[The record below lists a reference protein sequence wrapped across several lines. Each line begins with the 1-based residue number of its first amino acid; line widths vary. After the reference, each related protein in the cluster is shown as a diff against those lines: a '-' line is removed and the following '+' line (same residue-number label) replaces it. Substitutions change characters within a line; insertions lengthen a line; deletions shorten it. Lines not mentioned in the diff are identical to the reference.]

1 MITTSEGPRALN
13 GDQVERLFD
22 HAEEAEVAG
31 GVAADAAALL
41 VGDVTAD
48 GAGSGVRPHG
58 ADRPGQGERLGLGGA
73 QQVEGESLGG
83 AGADP
88 WESGEGLNE
97 ALDLVAIERTGAF
110 RGRYH
115 VLNGA
120 LSPMSGIGPGQ
131 LRMKELFERVDA
143 AAAEGNPVRE
153 VIIATNPS
161 PEGDVTLLYLQERLG
176 TKVPSITS
184 MARGLPFGADLQ
196 YADAVTI
203 LRSLEERR
211 GVE

>member
-1 MITTSEGPRALN
+1 MSGAPLPRSLERLIEALSRLPGVGPRTA
-13 GDQVERLFD
+13 ERLAF
-22 HAEEAEVAG
+22 HLLRAPL
-31 GVAADAAALL
+31 ADAQALASAISAAREQTRPCE
-41 VGDVTAD
+41 VCGHVSDEVRCGICAD
-48 GAGSGVRPHG
+48 GTRDANTLCV
-58 ADRPGQGERLGLGGA
+58 
-73 QQVEGESLGG
+73 VEE
-83 AGADP
+83 P
-88 WESGEGLNE
+88 
-97 ALDLVAIERTGAF
+97 LDLIAIERTGAF

-120 LSPMSGIGPGQ
+120 LSPMAGVGPGE
-131 LRMKELFERVDA
+131 LRMRELFERV
-143 AAAEGNPVRE
+143 AAAEAAGSPIRE

-176 TKVPSITS
+176 TSVPKITS

-203 LRSLEERR
+203 LRSLEDRR

>member
-1 MITTSEGPRALN
+1 MSGAPLPRSLERLIEALSRLPGVGPRTA
-13 GDQVERLFD
+13 ERLAF
-22 HAEEAEVAG
+22 HILRTPI
-31 GVAADAAALL
+31 ADAQAL
-41 VGDVTAD
+41 
-48 GAGSGVRPHG
+48 
-58 ADRPGQGERLGLGGA
+58 
-73 QQVEGESLGG
+73 
-83 AGADP
+83 AGAISAAREQTRPCEICGHVADDVRCRICLD
-88 WESGEGLNE
+88 ESRDLGTLCVVEE
-97 ALDLVAIERTGAF
+97 PLDLIAIERTGAY

-120 LSPMSGIGPGQ
+120 LSPMSGIGPGE
-131 LRMKELFERVDA
+131 LRMRELFERVDTA
-143 AAAEGNPVRE
+143 ASSGSPIRE

-176 TKVPSITS
+176 PKVATITS

-203 LRSLEERR
+203 SRSLEERR

>member
-1 MITTSEGPRALN
+1 MSGAPLPRSLERLIEALSRLPGVGPRTA
-13 GDQVERLFD
+13 ERLAF
-22 HAEEAEVAG
+22 HILRTPL
-31 GVAADAAALL
+31 ADAQALAASISAAREQTSPCEICGH
-41 VGDVTAD
+41 VAD
-48 GAGSGVRPHG
+48 EVRCRICT
-58 ADRPGQGERLGLGGA
+58 DDTRDMSTLCV
-73 QQVEGESLGG
+73 VEE
-83 AGADP
+83 P
-88 WESGEGLNE
+88 
-97 ALDLVAIERTGAF
+97 LDLIAIERTGAF

-120 LSPMSGIGPGQ
+120 LSPMAGVGPGE
-131 LRMKELFERVDA
+131 LRMRELFERV
-143 AAAEGNPVRE
+143 AAAEAAGSPIRE

-176 TKVPSITS
+176 NTVPKITS

>member
-1 MITTSEGPRALN
+1 MSGAPLPRSLERLIEALSRLPGVGPRTA
-13 GDQVERLFD
+13 ERLAF
-22 HAEEAEVAG
+22 HILRTPL
-31 GVAADAAALL
+31 ADAQALAAAISASREQTRPCEICGH
-41 VGDVTAD
+41 VAD
-48 GAGSGVRPHG
+48 EVRCRICT
-58 ADRPGQGERLGLGGA
+58 DDTRDMSTLCV
-73 QQVEGESLGG
+73 VEE
-83 AGADP
+83 P
-88 WESGEGLNE
+88 
-97 ALDLVAIERTGAF
+97 LDLIAIERTGAF

-120 LSPMSGIGPGQ
+120 LSPMAGVGPGE
-131 LRMKELFERVDA
+131 LRMRELFERV
-143 AAAEGNPVRE
+143 AAAEAAGSPIRE

-176 TKVPSITS
+176 NTVPKITS

-203 LRSLEERR
+203 LRSLEDRR

>member
-1 MITTSEGPRALN
+1 MSGASLPRSLERLIDALSRLPGVGPRTA
-13 GDQVERLFD
+13 ERLAF
-22 HAEEAEVAG
+22 HILRTPL
-31 GVAADAAALL
+31 ADAGAL
-41 VGDVTAD
+41 
-48 GAGSGVRPHG
+48 
-58 ADRPGQGERLGLGGA
+58 
-73 QQVEGESLGG
+73 
-83 AGADP
+83 AGAISAMREQTRPCEICGHVADEVRCRICTDDSRDASILCVVEEP
-88 WESGEGLNE
+88 
-97 ALDLVAIERTGAF
+97 LDLIAIERTGAF

-120 LSPMSGIGPGQ
+120 LSPMAGVGPGE
-131 LRMKELFERVDA
+131 LRIRELFERVA
-143 AAAEGNPVRE
+143 AAAAAGTPIRE

-176 TKVPSITS
+176 TSVPSITS

-211 GVE
+211 SVE

>member
-1 MITTSEGPRALN
+1 MSGAPLPRSLERLIEALSRLPGVGPRTA
-13 GDQVERLFD
+13 ERLAF
-22 HAEEAEVAG
+22 HILRTPL
-31 GVAADAAALL
+31 ADAQALAAAISAAREQTRPCEICGH
-41 VGDVTAD
+41 VAD
-48 GAGSGVRPHG
+48 EVRCRICT
-58 ADRPGQGERLGLGGA
+58 DDTRDMSTLCV
-73 QQVEGESLGG
+73 VEE
-83 AGADP
+83 P
-88 WESGEGLNE
+88 
-97 ALDLVAIERTGAF
+97 LDLIAIERTGAF

-120 LSPMSGIGPGQ
+120 LSPMAGVGPGE
-131 LRMKELFERVDA
+131 LRMRELFERV
-143 AAAEGNPVRE
+143 AAAEAAGSPIRE

-176 TKVPSITS
+176 NTVPKITS

>member
-1 MITTSEGPRALN
+1 MSGAPLPRSLERLIEALSRLPGVGPRTA
-13 GDQVERLFD
+13 ERLAFHILRTPLVD
-22 HAEEAEVAG
+22 AQALAAGISAAREQTRPCEVCGHVADEVRCRICSDDSRDKSTLCVVEE
-31 GVAADAAALL
+31 
-41 VGDVTAD
+41 
-48 GAGSGVRPHG
+48 P
-58 ADRPGQGERLGLGGA
+58 
-73 QQVEGESLGG
+73 
-83 AGADP
+83 
-88 WESGEGLNE
+88 
-97 ALDLVAIERTGAF
+97 LDLIAIERTGAF

-120 LSPMSGIGPGQ
+120 LSPMAGVGPGE
-131 LRMKELFERVDA
+131 LRMRELFERV
-143 AAAEGNPVRE
+143 AAAEAAGSPIRE

-176 TKVPSITS
+176 TSVPRITS

-196 YADAVTI
+196 YVDAVTI

>member
-1 MITTSEGPRALN
+1 MRATTRPCSVCGHVADEETCRICRDTTR
-13 GDQVERLFD
+13 DQGLLCVVE
-22 HAEEAEVAG
+22 
-31 GVAADAAALL
+31 
-41 VGDVTAD
+41 
-48 GAGSGVRPHG
+48 
-58 ADRPGQGERLGLGGA
+58 
-73 QQVEGESLGG
+73 
-83 AGADP
+83 
-88 WESGEGLNE
+88 E

-120 LSPMSGIGPGQ
+120 LSPMAGIGPGQ
-131 LRMKELFERVDA
+131 LRMRELFERIDR
-143 AAAEGNPVRE
+143 AAAEGHPVRE

-161 PEGDVTLLYLQERLG
+161 PEGDVTLLYLQERLA
-176 TKVPSITS
+176 TKVPALTS

>member
-1 MITTSEGPRALN
+1 MFLAKMVDTRPDLKPVIDDAIRYLREEQESDGSWFGRWGTNYIYGTWSTLLALEQT
-13 GDQVERLFD
+13 DLPKTD
-22 HAEEAEVAG
+22 PMYTK
-31 GVAADAAALL
+31 AAAWLKS
-41 VGDVTAD
+41 VQRAD
-48 GAGSGVRPHG
+48 GGW
-58 ADRPGQGERLGLGGA
+58 GEDNLSYHDDKA
-73 QQVEGESLGG
+73 Y
-83 AGADP
+83 
-88 WESGEGLNE
+88 
-97 ALDLVAIERTGAF
+97 

-120 LSPMSGIGPGQ
+120 LSPMSGIGPGE
-131 LRMKELFERVDA
+131 LRMRELFERVDTA
-143 AAAEGNPVRE
+143 ASSGSPIRE

-176 TKVPSITS
+176 PKVATITS

-203 LRSLEERR
+203 SRSLEERR

>member
-1 MITTSEGPRALN
+1 MSGAPLPRSLERLIEALSRLPGVGPRTA
-13 GDQVERLFD
+13 ERLAF
-22 HAEEAEVAG
+22 HILRTPI
-31 GVAADAAALL
+31 ADAQAL
-41 VGDVTAD
+41 
-48 GAGSGVRPHG
+48 
-58 ADRPGQGERLGLGGA
+58 
-73 QQVEGESLGG
+73 
-83 AGADP
+83 AGAISAAREQTRPCEICGHVADEVRCRICLDDSRDLGTLCVVEEP
-88 WESGEGLNE
+88 
-97 ALDLVAIERTGAF
+97 LDLIAIERTGAF

-120 LSPMSGIGPGQ
+120 LSPMAGVGPGE
-131 LRMKELFERVDA
+131 LRMRELFERV
-143 AAAEGNPVRE
+143 AAAEAAGSPIRE

-161 PEGDVTLLYLQERLG
+161 PEGAVTLLHQQERLG
-176 TKVPSITS
+176 SSVPKITS

>member
-1 MITTSEGPRALN
+1 MRANTRPCAICGHVSDEERCRICRDTSR
-13 GDQVERLFD
+13 D
-22 HAEEAEVAG
+22 
-31 GVAADAAALL
+31 
-41 VGDVTAD
+41 
-48 GAGSGVRPHG
+48 
-58 ADRPGQGERLGLGGA
+58 LGLLCV
-73 QQVEGESLGG
+73 VE
-83 AGADP
+83 
-88 WESGEGLNE
+88 E

-143 AAAEGNPVRE
+143 AAAEGSPIRE

-176 TKVPSITS
+176 SKVPSITS

>member
-1 MITTSEGPRALN
+1 MSGAPLPRSLERLIEALSRLPGVGPRTA
-13 GDQVERLFD
+13 ERLAF
-22 HAEEAEVAG
+22 HILRTPI
-31 GVAADAAALL
+31 ADAQAL
-41 VGDVTAD
+41 
-48 GAGSGVRPHG
+48 
-58 ADRPGQGERLGLGGA
+58 
-73 QQVEGESLGG
+73 
-83 AGADP
+83 AGAISAAREQTRPCEICGHVADDVRCRICLD
-88 WESGEGLNE
+88 ESRDLGTLCVVEE
-97 ALDLVAIERTGAF
+97 PLDLIAIERTGAY

-120 LSPMSGIGPGQ
+120 LSPMAGVGPGE
-131 LRMKELFERVDA
+131 LRMRELFERIA
-143 AAAEGNPVRE
+143 TAEASGSPIRE

-176 TKVPSITS
+176 DSVPKITS

>member
-1 MITTSEGPRALN
+1 MSNGAALPSS
-13 GDQVERLFD
+13 VERLI
-22 HAEEAEVAG
+22 EALSRLP
-31 GVAADAAALL
+31 GV
-41 VGDVTAD
+41 GPRTA
-48 GAGSGVRPHG
+48 
-58 ADRPGQGERLGLGGA
+58 ERLAFHLLRTPEPEA
-73 QQVEGESLGG
+73 LAL
-83 AGADP
+83 AGAISAMRANTRPCAICGHVSD
-88 WESGEGLNE
+88 EELCRICRDTSRDLGLLCVVEE

-143 AAAEGNPVRE
+143 AAEGNPVRE

-176 TKVPSITS
+176 TKVASITS

>member
-1 MITTSEGPRALN
+1 MSGAPLPRSLERLIEALSRLPGVGPRTA
-13 GDQVERLFD
+13 ERLAF
-22 HAEEAEVAG
+22 HILRTPI
-31 GVAADAAALL
+31 ADAQAL
-41 VGDVTAD
+41 
-48 GAGSGVRPHG
+48 
-58 ADRPGQGERLGLGGA
+58 
-73 QQVEGESLGG
+73 
-83 AGADP
+83 AGAISAAREQTRPCEICGHVADDVRCRICLD
-88 WESGEGLNE
+88 ESRDLGTLCVVEE
-97 ALDLVAIERTGAF
+97 PLDLIAIERTGAF

-120 LSPMSGIGPGQ
+120 LSPMAGVGPGE
-131 LRMKELFERVDA
+131 LRMRELFERIA
-143 AAAEGNPVRE
+143 TAEASGSPIRE

-176 TKVPSITS
+176 DSVPKITS

>member
-1 MITTSEGPRALN
+1 MSGSPLPRSLERLIEALSRLPGVGPRTA
-13 GDQVERLFD
+13 ERLAF
-22 HAEEAEVAG
+22 HLLRTPLAEAQ
-31 GVAADAAALL
+31 AL
-41 VGDVTAD
+41 
-48 GAGSGVRPHG
+48 
-58 ADRPGQGERLGLGGA
+58 
-73 QQVEGESLGG
+73 
-83 AGADP
+83 AGAIGAMREQSRPCEVCGHVADSARCRICTD
-88 WESGEGLNE
+88 ESRDAGLLCIVE
-97 ALDLVAIERTGAF
+97 EPLDLIAIERTGAY

-120 LSPMSGIGPGQ
+120 LSPMSGIGPGE
-131 LRMKELFERVDA
+131 LRMRELFERVDTSA
-143 AAAEGNPVRE
+143 LSGSPIRE

-176 TKVPSITS
+176 PKVATITS

-203 LRSLEERR
+203 SRSLEERR

>member
-1 MITTSEGPRALN
+1 LRTPL
-13 GDQVERLFD
+13 
-22 HAEEAEVAG
+22 
-31 GVAADAAALL
+31 ADAQALAAAISAAREQTRPCE
-41 VGDVTAD
+41 VCGHVAD
-48 GAGSGVRPHG
+48 EVRCRICM
-58 ADRPGQGERLGLGGA
+58 DDSRDTSTLCV
-73 QQVEGESLGG
+73 VEE
-83 AGADP
+83 P
-88 WESGEGLNE
+88 
-97 ALDLVAIERTGAF
+97 LDLIAIERTGAF

-120 LSPMSGIGPGQ
+120 LSPMAGVGPGE
-131 LRMKELFERVDA
+131 LRMRELFERV
-143 AAAEGNPVRE
+143 AAAEAAGSPIRE

-176 TKVPSITS
+176 TTVPKITS